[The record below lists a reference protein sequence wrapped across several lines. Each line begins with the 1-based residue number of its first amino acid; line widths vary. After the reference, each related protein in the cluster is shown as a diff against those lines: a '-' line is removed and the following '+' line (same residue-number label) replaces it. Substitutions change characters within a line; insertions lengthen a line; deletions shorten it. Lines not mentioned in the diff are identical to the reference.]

1 MLLPPPPGC
10 GVPGF
15 GAPPSVCGGELQ
27 RAGRPGAGCWGQAE
41 GWKHPQ
47 HPKKSLGGTSPSAL
61 TRGKAAEVGAEQ
73 VGLQGGPI
81 QRQGP
86 CGGCAAGGSLCFPR
100 LGVLVEPYKEGIAMR
115 WGLSSHGKCLRTR
128 GRPVSHHRFRLR
140 GTHPPTQ
147 AFDFILLKGFI
158 AETGRF
164 PSRQMTFYCRV

>member
-1 MLLPPPPGC
+1 MLLPPPSC

-61 TRGKAAEVGAEQ
+61 TRGKAAEVGWVQ

-100 LGVLVEPYKEGIAMR
+100 LGGPRRALQGRHLHEFGPLVPWEVPKDTGQ
-115 WGLSSHGKCLRTR
+115 TR
-128 GRPVSHHRFRLR
+128 V
-140 GTHPPTQ
+140 
-147 AFDFILLKGFI
+147 
-158 AETGRF
+158 
-164 PSRQMTFYCRV
+164 PSQI